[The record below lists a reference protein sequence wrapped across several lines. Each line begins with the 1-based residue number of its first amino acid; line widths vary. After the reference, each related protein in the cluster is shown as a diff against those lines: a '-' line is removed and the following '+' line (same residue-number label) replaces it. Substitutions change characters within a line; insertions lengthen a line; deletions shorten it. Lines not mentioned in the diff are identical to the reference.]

1 MADDDSEAAAS
12 EEDDGPIVELGEG
25 PAVDGAPLS
34 RISSRLHFGIE
45 HSEVV
50 RREGDT
56 EIRTPDGPR
65 TIESVLDETDETY
78 FPTAESLR
86 TTVEGIVGTGAV
98 PTREREDDTD
108 DTDEEAPDGAADA
121 DDVPTDG
128 DDTDAPADE
137 SDEE

>member
-1 MADDDSEAAAS
+1 MADD

-34 RISSRLHFGIE
+34 RISSRLHFGIAR
-45 HSEVV
+45 SEVV

-78 FPTAESLR
+78 FPAAEDLR
-86 TTVEGIVGTGAV
+86 ETVEGVVGTGPV
-98 PTREREDDTD
+98 PTREREDDETAD
-108 DTDEEAPDGAADA
+108 DADA
-121 DDVPTDG
+121 
-128 DDTDAPADE
+128 E
-137 SDEE
+137 SGEE